1 MSGSLDR
8 LHRAFESRIRLGV
21 MSALAARDEAD
32 FTSLRAMLGATD
44 GNLATHLAVLERLK
58 FIRVR
63 KVFAG
68 RKPVTSY
75 SMTEAGRK
83 AFIAHIDALEHV
95 LKEMR

>member
-1 MSGSLDR
+1 VTSPLDR
-8 LHRAFESRIRLGV
+8 LHHAFENRVRLGV

-32 FTSLRAMLGATD
+32 FTSLRELLGATD

-63 KVFAG
+63 KVFSG

-83 AFIAHIDALEHV
+83 AFMAHIDALEHI
-95 LKEMR
+95 LKEIH